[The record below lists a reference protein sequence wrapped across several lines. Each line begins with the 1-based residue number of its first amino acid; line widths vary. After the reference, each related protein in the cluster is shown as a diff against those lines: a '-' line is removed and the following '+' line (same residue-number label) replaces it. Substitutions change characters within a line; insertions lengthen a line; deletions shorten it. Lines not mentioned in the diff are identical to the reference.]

1 MSLAKQTCRE
11 TYQAEGKE
19 CTTSTGANFERRRR
33 IAAWVASE
41 VIVHEG
47 AVRAWLARSRVSQE
61 DIEELIQEA
70 YCRLSMLDSVDHIDR
85 ADAYFFSTVRNL
97 LLRRLSRERVVPI
110 DAMAEMDVYRDEMH
124 PSPEQQAGAV
134 LDYARMLDFM
144 DSLPERSRTIV
155 RLRKIE
161 GWSQKEIAAH
171 LGMSEKAV
179 EKQVWVGVKA
189 IQKAWSDAECVVG
202 ERLRAFEQGEGR
214 G

>member
-1 MSLAKQTCRE
+1 M
-11 TYQAEGKE
+11 
-19 CTTSTGANFERRRR
+19 
-33 IAAWVASE
+33 ASK

-47 AVRAWLARSRVSQE
+47 AVRAWLLRSRVSQE

-85 ADAYFFSTVRNL
+85 ADAYFFSIVRNL
-97 LLRRLSRERVVPI
+97 LLRRLNRERVVPI
-110 DAMAEMDVYRDEMH
+110 DAMAEMDVYRDDMH

-189 IQKAWSDAECVVG
+189 IQKAWSDADREVG
-202 ERLRAFEQGEGR
+202 ERLRVFEQGEGR